1 MVPTLIYEDTE
12 MIITVTEFNT
22 YSGNME
28 TASDLVS
35 MKESLIKTAQEIVSE
50 HLGYPVENC
59 EHEDYISAIGQPDL
73 FLFGYPVTS
82 VLDLSLCGSAVPSS
96 DYTIRGRS
104 LRLKSG
110 VWPVGIDNVYCR
122 YMAGWT
128 SQTVPEEVKTVVKQI
143 ASLLLQE
150 TNGNIGVTGKSMSEN
165 SRTYINYTNFSK
177 WLEKLN
183 PYVVKRLA

>member
-1 MVPTLIYEDTE
+1 MTLIYEDIE
-12 MIITVTEFNT
+12 MIITVSEFNT

-28 TASDLVS
+28 TATDLAN

-50 HLGYPVENC
+50 YLGYSVENC
-59 EHEDYISAIGQPDL
+59 EHEDFISAIGQPEL
-73 FLFGYPVTS
+73 FLFGQPITS
-82 VLDLSLCGSAVPSS
+82 VLDLSLNGSAVPAS

-104 LRLKSG
+104 LRLKAG

-128 SQTVPEEVKTVVKQI
+128 NLTVPEEVKTVVKQI

-165 SRTYINYTNFSK
+165 SRTYINYTNFDK
-177 WLEKLN
+177 WLHKLE